1 MITDLC
7 DHRARA
13 DPLIGGFRGII
24 VVDGTSGGIIAIE
37 SFLGCAIGGFADGLI
52 DLTIGNG
59 SVSEIA
65 IQMENESLYKN
76 NANESLCE
84 LLGYK

>member
-1 MITDLC
+1 M
-7 DHRARA
+7 
-13 DPLIGGFRGII
+13 
-24 VVDGTSGGIIAIE
+24 
-37 SFLGCAIGGFADGLI
+37 SFCKADGGEVIATYARNRLWAEKI
-52 DLTIGNG
+52 EPVTGTWVLTIGNG